1 MPEATPGQTDEMSDG
16 QQQQDTQDK
25 QPSAAEMAAEL
36 QKTRDALNAA
46 NRESASRRK
55 KLEEYEKAEQA
66 RAAVEQAK
74 KEAELSETEKLN
86 RKLAAA
92 EQAREQALQT
102 ANQRLLRAAFV
113 AEAAVAGAEFPDDA
127 FRLADTSGVT
137 VDDDGNVSGVKEAVK
152 AIVDSGRLPL
162 KNKRQAPPNLD
173 AGAGNG
179 QRVADQKAAQ
189 LTEAELEMA
198 RKMRIT
204 PEQYAAS
211 KVKR

>member
-1 MPEATPGQTDEMSDG
+1 MPETGTGQTDEMSDG

-25 QPSAAEMAAEL
+25 QPSAAELLAEL
-36 QKTRDALNAA
+36 NKAREALSAA
-46 NRESASRRK
+46 NRESATRRK
-55 KLEEYEKAEQA
+55 KLEEYEKAESA
-66 RAAVEQAK
+66 RAAAEQAK

-162 KNKRQAPPNLD
+162 KNKRQPPPNLD

-179 QRVADQKAAQ
+179 QKAADARAAQ

>member
-1 MPEATPGQTDEMSDG
+1 MPETGTGQTDEMSDG

-25 QPSAAEMAAEL
+25 QPSAAELLAEL
-36 QKTRDALNAA
+36 NKVRDALKSANSEAA
-46 NRESASRRK
+46 TRRK
-55 KLEEYEKAEQA
+55 KLEEYEKAEA
-66 RAAVEQAK
+66 TRAAAEQAK
-74 KEAELSETEKLN
+74 KEAELSETEKLS

-137 VDDDGNVSGVKEAVK
+137 VDDDGNVLGVKEAVK

-179 QRVADQKAAQ
+179 QRVADQKVAQ